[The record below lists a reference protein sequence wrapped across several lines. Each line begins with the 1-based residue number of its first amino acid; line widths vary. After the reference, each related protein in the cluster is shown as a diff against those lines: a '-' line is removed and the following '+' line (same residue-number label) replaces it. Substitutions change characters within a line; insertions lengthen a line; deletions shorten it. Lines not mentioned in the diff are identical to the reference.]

1 MSLNEI
7 QLQKEEMQEIIRLK
21 EIEIEIEEK
30 QRADEIQMQLIKI
43 EQDEFE
49 DTKGEIRSHKS
60 TVDKQHNGDLY
71 INPVISHV
79 GGTVEH
85 IRGHL

>member
-1 MSLNEI
+1 
-7 QLQKEEMQEIIRLK
+7 
-21 EIEIEIEEK
+21 
-30 QRADEIQMQLIKI
+30 MQLIKI